1 MKKADKLKKIQKFK
15 NEGEE
20 AEFWSSRDSTEFIDW
35 SKAERACF
43 PDLRPSS
50 RHISIRLPES
60 LLALVKSVANKKDV
74 PYQSLIK
81 TYIADKVREDFAG
94 YRAKKS

>member
-1 MKKADKLKKIQKFK
+1 MKKPNKLKKIPKFK

-20 AEFWSSRDSTEFIDW
+20 AEFWSVHDSTGFVDW

-43 PDLRPSS
+43 PNLRPSS

-60 LLALVKSVANKKDV
+60 LLALVKSLANKKDV

-81 TYIADKVREDFAG
+81 TYIADKAREDFVG
-94 YRAKKS
+94 YRAKKF